1 MSSLLMRPFPS
12 LNGWMLTK
20 SNTNT
25 SDTRTGSYVPASIC
39 ARYSL
44 QMASTAAGVAAAF
57 VGLNLATISPL
68 ADLSAITLS
77 ESFHLPANESP
88 VNLYRSRWS
97 CRITPGVTGTASCL
111 SWIMSSTNLYPAI
124 SRSSRFFGSAFSA
137 IRSRSLLSEVAI
149 FSILFDALVLC
160 IFATS
165 TRLSSTSGLV
175 AS

>member
-1 MSSLLMRPFPS
+1 
-12 LNGWMLTK
+12 
-20 SNTNT
+20 
-25 SDTRTGSYVPASIC
+25 
-39 ARYSL
+39 
-44 QMASTAAGVAAAF
+44 MASTAAGVAAAL

-97 CRITPGVTGTASCL
+97 CRITPGATGTASCL

-124 SRSSRFFGSAFSA
+124 SRSSRFFGSALSA